1 MNTELEV
8 IFVLSRAWIDE
19 AESLKKIIYLSVVS
33 SPVRVMRRNVTA
45 IMYQIMT
52 SVVYKLY

>member
-1 MNTELEV
+1 MN
-8 IFVLSRAWIDE
+8 E
-19 AESLKKIIYLSVVS
+19 AEWLKKIIYLSVVS
-33 SPVRVMRRNVTA
+33 SSVRVMRRNVTE